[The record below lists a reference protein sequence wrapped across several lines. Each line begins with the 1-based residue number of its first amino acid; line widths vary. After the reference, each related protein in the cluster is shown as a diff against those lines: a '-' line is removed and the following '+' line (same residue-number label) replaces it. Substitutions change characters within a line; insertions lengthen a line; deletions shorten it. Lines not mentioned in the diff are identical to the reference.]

1 MPISMTHTQI
11 LTTIQLRMIK
21 PSEGKLHMK
30 TIPLKRLVP
39 GLIIGPASWLGP
51 YIATASLFLPAMI
64 QQLDAENKIN
74 ILALFSALG
83 MIVAAI
89 SNMVAGYF
97 SDRTKSRF
105 GKRTP
110 WLVSGAF
117 VFMLA
122 MILASTASSI
132 PFLLLSW
139 MLGQIALNFIVAP
152 MVAWLDLA
160 PDSGKGTAS
169 SAYGGLG
176 MALGNNGFTIL
187 AAVFLSQY
195 RLGFIIFGI
204 ITFIGTLIAAFI
216 VREPSNLEEKM
227 DQSSLPKK
235 NKLSIKEILA
245 VFPKWSVGRDY
256 YLALIGKISQGIGNF
271 AITGYL
277 LFIMTDFLHKD
288 TSATQQSVQLI
299 NIIMLIFGIVMGFIA
314 GPISDKFNI
323 LKLPVGL
330 STIALGIGAL
340 SLFFLQNDVGII
352 IYGFMAGLGMGIWNS
367 LDNLLNLRVIPD
379 KEQVGLF
386 LGIYNLGNTV
396 TQAIAP
402 VIAAFMIAQI
412 GFSSIFI
419 MSFVLAIIGGI
430 SILSIKSVTR

>member
-1 MPISMTHTQI
+1 MN
-11 LTTIQLRMIK
+11 
-21 PSEGKLHMK
+21 
-30 TIPLKRLVP
+30 TIPLKRLIP

-51 YIATASLFLPAMI
+51 YIAASSLFLPALI
-64 QQLDAENKIN
+64 THLDADKKIE
-74 ILALFSALG
+74 IVALFSAVG

-89 SNMVAGYF
+89 SNMVAGYL

-122 MILASTASSI
+122 MIIASMTTTI
-132 PFLLLSW
+132 PLLLISW
-139 MLGQIALNFIVAP
+139 MLGQVALNFIVAP
-152 MVAWLDLA
+152 MVAWIDLA
-160 PDSGKGTAS
+160 PEESKGTAS

-187 AAVFLSQY
+187 AAVFLGQY

-216 VREPSNLEEKM
+216 VREPSNLDEKLEV
-227 DQSSLPKK
+227 STSTKK
-235 NKLSIKEILA
+235 RAFSIKGALA
-245 VFPKWSVGRDY
+245 LFPKWSIGRDY
-256 YLALIGKISQGIGNF
+256 YLALIGKLSQGIGNF

-277 LFIMTDFLHKD
+277 LFIMTDFLNKD
-288 TSATQQSVQLI
+288 TSNTQQSIQLI
-299 NIIMLIFGIVMGFIA
+299 NIIMLIFGIAMGFIA
-314 GPISDKFNI
+314 GPISDKFKI

-340 SLFFLQNDVGII
+340 SIFFLRNDTGII
-352 IYGFMAGLGMGIWNS
+352 IYAFMAGLGMGIWNS

-379 KEQVGLF
+379 KEQVGFF

-402 VIAAFMIAQI
+402 VIAAFMISAI

-419 MSFVLAIIGGI
+419 VSSVLSIIGGI
-430 SILSIKSVTR
+430 SILSIKSVSR